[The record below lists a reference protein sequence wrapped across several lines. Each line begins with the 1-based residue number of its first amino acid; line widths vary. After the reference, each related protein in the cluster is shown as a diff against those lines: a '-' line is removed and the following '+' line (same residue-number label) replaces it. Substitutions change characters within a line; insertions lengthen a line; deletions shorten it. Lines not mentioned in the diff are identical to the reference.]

1 MTLSKSVR
9 FILRKIT
16 QRVFLSVGVVCFF
29 ILFFNPL
36 LCLSIAW
43 GTIFSGFIF
52 LTFTYSQY
60 FILVK
65 QNKGNFFV
73 LFFLRLIF
81 YVVALSVG
89 FFFEKYFNFFIIL
102 IFLFNYQIHYIL
114 FEFFRSL
121 GKYKRKKNNGWIS

>member
-1 MTLSKSVR
+1 MRLSKSIK
-9 FILRKIT
+9 FILKKISI
-16 QRVFLSVGVVCFF
+16 RVFYSLMLVCF
-29 ILFFNPL
+29 IGGLIKPII
-36 LCLSIAW
+36 CLSILL

-65 QNKGNFFV
+65 QNKSNFFV

-81 YVVALSVG
+81 YVVSLSIG
-89 FFFEKYFNFFIIL
+89 LAFEKYFNFFIIL
-102 IFLFNYQIHYIL
+102 ISLFHYQIHYIS

-121 GKYKRKKNNGWIS
+121 AKYKRKKSNGWIS